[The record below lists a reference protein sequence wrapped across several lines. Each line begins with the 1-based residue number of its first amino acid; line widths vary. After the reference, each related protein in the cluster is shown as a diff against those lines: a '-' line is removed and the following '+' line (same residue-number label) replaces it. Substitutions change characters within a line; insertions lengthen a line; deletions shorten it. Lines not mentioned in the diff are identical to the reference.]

1 MVKVFVSYAHES
13 AAHKEQVRALATL
26 LRDSGLETVLDAWAA
41 DTRQD
46 WYSWAIRELTDADF
60 VVVVASARYRASG
73 DGSGPSTENRGVQ
86 SEAALLRELVYGDR
100 QAWLPKVLPVLLPG
114 HGVDE
119 IPLFLQP
126 FTASRY
132 EVTSVTPEGAGEL
145 LRVLLHRP
153 GLPAPPP
160 STPRPAPAERG
171 RVVNQINGTVH
182 GKVVQADTIEG
193 DVNF

>member
-13 AAHKEQVRALATL
+13 AEHKGQVLALATL
-26 LRDSGLETVLDAWAA
+26 LRDSGLDTVLDVWAA

-60 VVVVASARYRASG
+60 VVVVASRRYRASG

-100 QAWLPKVLPVLLPG
+100 QTWLPKVLPVLLPG
-114 HGVDE
+114 HDVDE

-132 EVTSVTPEGAGEL
+132 EVTSPTPEGAGEL
-145 LRVLLHRP
+145 LRVLRHQP
-153 GLPAPPP
+153 GDPAPEA
-160 STPRPAPAERG
+160 PRPRSVPPERG

>member
-13 AAHKEQVRALATL
+13 AEHKGQVLALATL
-26 LRDSGLETVLDAWAA
+26 LRDSGLDTVLDVWAA

-60 VVVVASARYRASG
+60 VVVVASRRYRASG
-73 DGSGPSTENRGVQ
+73 DGSGPNTENRGVQ

-100 QAWLPKVLPVLLPG
+100 QTWLPKVLPVLLPG
-114 HGVDE
+114 HDVDE

-132 EVTSVTPEGAGEL
+132 EVTSPTSEGAGEL
-145 LRVLLHRP
+145 LRVLRHRP
-153 GLPAPPP
+153 GYLAPRA
-160 STPRPAPAERG
+160 PRPRSVPPERG